1 MKRNVFTHL
10 LLFVNRL
17 FPFLVQCSHLFLEV
31 VFTFHAT
38 GAPPLTWNA
47 PKKELDSEDDW
58 GFQRYKPSASEN
70 ELTEHRFVA
79 VQKLREKKLVSEDGT
94 LEIVTKITRE
104 QQSKNVSFD
113 MHQRDEDWEGL
124 ACQVG
129 TFICTCTSLLNLHN
143 P

>member
-1 MKRNVFTHL
+1 M
-10 LLFVNRL
+10 
-17 FPFLVQCSHLFLEV
+17 EV

-58 GFQRYKPSASEN
+58 GFQRYNPSACVN

-104 QQSKNVSFD
+104 QQGKNVSFD

-124 ACQVG
+124 LARLEHSYV
-129 TFICTCTSLLNLHN
+129 LAHLY
-143 P
+143 

>member
-1 MKRNVFTHL
+1 M
-10 LLFVNRL
+10 
-17 FPFLVQCSHLFLEV
+17 
-31 VFTFHAT
+31 FTFHAT
-38 GAPPLTWNA
+38 GAPPLTRNA

-58 GFQRYKPSASEN
+58 GFQRYKPSACVN

-113 MHQRDEDWEGL
+113 MHQRDEDGEGL
-124 ACQVG
+124 ACQVRTAIHVYLHISTEPSQLLAVRG
-129 TFICTCTSLLNLHN
+129 VARRLFCGLHSALSGSLHSLS
-143 P
+143 

>member
-1 MKRNVFTHL
+1 M
-10 LLFVNRL
+10 
-17 FPFLVQCSHLFLEV
+17 

-58 GFQRYKPSASEN
+58 GFQRCKPSACVN
-70 ELTEHRFVA
+70 ELTEYRFVA

-104 QQSKNVSFD
+104 QQGKSVSFD
-113 MHQRDEDWEGL
+113 MHQRDEDGEGL

-129 TFICTCTSLLNLHN
+129 TFICTRTSLLNLHN

>member
-1 MKRNVFTHL
+1 M
-10 LLFVNRL
+10 
-17 FPFLVQCSHLFLEV
+17 

-58 GFQRYKPSASEN
+58 GFQRYKPSACVN

-113 MHQRDEDWEGL
+113 MHQRDEDGEGL
-124 ACQVG
+124 ACQVRTAIHMYLHISTEPSQPIAVRG
-129 TFICTCTSLLNLHN
+129 VARRFFCGLHSALSGSLHSLS
-143 P
+143 

>member
-1 MKRNVFTHL
+1 M
-10 LLFVNRL
+10 
-17 FPFLVQCSHLFLEV
+17 

-58 GFQRYKPSASEN
+58 GFQRYKPAACVN
-70 ELTEHRFVA
+70 ELKEHRFVA

-113 MHQRDEDWEGL
+113 MQQRDEDGEGL
-124 ACQVG
+124 ACQVRTTIHMYLHILTEPSQPIAIRG
-129 TFICTCTSLLNLHN
+129 VARRFFCGLHSALPGSLHPLS
-143 P
+143 

>member
-1 MKRNVFTHL
+1 M
-10 LLFVNRL
+10 
-17 FPFLVQCSHLFLEV
+17 
-31 VFTFHAT
+31 FTFHAT

-58 GFQRYKPSASEN
+58 GFQRYKPSACVN
-70 ELTEHRFVA
+70 ERQEYRFVA

-113 MHQRDEDWEGL
+113 MQQRDEDGEGL
-124 ACQVG
+124 ACQVRTTIHMCLHIPIEPSQPTAVRG
-129 TFICTCTSLLNLHN
+129 VARRFFCRLHPALLGFLH
-143 P
+143 PLS

>member
-1 MKRNVFTHL
+1 M
-10 LLFVNRL
+10 
-17 FPFLVQCSHLFLEV
+17 

-58 GFQRYKPSASEN
+58 GFQRYEPSASEN
-70 ELTEHRFVA
+70 ELTEYRFVA

-104 QQSKNVSFD
+104 QQGKNVSFD

-129 TFICTCTSLLNLHN
+129 TFICTGTSLLNLHN

>member
-1 MKRNVFTHL
+1 M
-10 LLFVNRL
+10 
-17 FPFLVQCSHLFLEV
+17 

-58 GFQRYKPSASEN
+58 GFQRYKPSACVN

-113 MHQRDEDWEGL
+113 MQQRDEDGEGL

-129 TFICTCTSLLNLHN
+129 TAFQMHLHISTEPSQPIAVRCVARRLFCGLHSALSGSLHPLS
-143 P
+143 